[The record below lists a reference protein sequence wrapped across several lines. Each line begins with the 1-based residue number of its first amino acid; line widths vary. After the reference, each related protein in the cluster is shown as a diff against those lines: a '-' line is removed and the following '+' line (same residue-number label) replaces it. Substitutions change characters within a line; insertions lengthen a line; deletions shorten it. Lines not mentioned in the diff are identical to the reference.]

1 MLYINFP
8 SLLEISQW
16 PDTKVFSLS
25 AICRSAVPETTS
37 PFPPS
42 RKMSHLQQQLH
53 IFFRALPSSR
63 PKVSALPRLLLLCS
77 HQFKMCNFHAHLC
90 WAQWNFNPQD
100 SRGMGRSSLLT
111 LFQSQVD
118 WKIRSK
124 KERLIRQNN
133 KKILAFSPSFLFP
146 HLTGSGEISWNI
158 LLWGSECNITCTS
171 FCCSQRNVHVI
182 FDIWACSVNRFRSPQ
197 CSSEETIC
205 CESSEQRRLCVCYTL
220 CSLNSPVSD
229 NKGIFTCTSW
239 THFLET
245 HL

>member
-1 MLYINFP
+1 MAWYQ
-8 SLLEISQW
+8 SLL
-16 PDTKVFSLS
+16 SLS
-25 AICRSAVPETTS
+25 AICRSAMPETTS

-42 RKMSHLQQQLH
+42 QKMSHLQQQLH

-133 KKILAFSPSFLFP
+133 KKFLHFPHPSFFP
-146 HLTGSGEISWNI
+146 TWQDLVKSIG
-158 LLWGSECNITCTS
+158 L
-171 FCCSQRNVHVI
+171 FCCGVVNVILPVHHSAVLRGMYMWFLI
-182 FDIWACSVNRFRSPQ
+182 
-197 CSSEETIC
+197 SEHA
-205 CESSEQRRLCVCYTL
+205 V
-220 CSLNSPVSD
+220 
-229 NKGIFTCTSW
+229 
-239 THFLET
+239 
-245 HL
+245 